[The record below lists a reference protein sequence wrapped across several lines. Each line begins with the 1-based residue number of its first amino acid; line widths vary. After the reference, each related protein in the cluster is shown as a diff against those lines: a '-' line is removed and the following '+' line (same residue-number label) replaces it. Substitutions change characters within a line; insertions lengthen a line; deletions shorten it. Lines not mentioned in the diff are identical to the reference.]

1 MAEHT
6 AQQCENLNFS
16 LAEFTK
22 EARNGFLTL
31 GCPVSGHRGC
41 HVGAIFLS
49 FAYRWQ
55 FPPTLP
61 IGNSCYLML
70 LCCNCEVFNKGTA
83 LLATA
88 EHTAQQCENLTYS
101 ISIVNLFG
109 ILHLWWVYF
118 NGPS

>member
-6 AQQCENLNFS
+6 AQQCENLSFS

-61 IGNSCYLML
+61 VGNSCYLML

-83 LLATA
+83 LLAMA
-88 EHTAQQCENLTYS
+88 EHTAQQCENTNAFVLNRQS
-101 ISIVNLFG
+101 SALIANQ
-109 ILHLWWVYF
+109 
-118 NGPS
+118 